1 MLLMF
6 LNMSIVDLLYCMHCI
21 EQVQEEVNAAQSF
34 ADIKFSNDG
43 KLILAVVEGKVFVI
57 DAFNGEVVRRF
68 PNGASE
74 GGVPMEATISAD
86 NKYILQGEP

>member
-1 MLLMF
+1 M
-6 LNMSIVDLLYCMHCI
+6 
-21 EQVQEEVNAAQSF
+21 QVPEEVNSAQSF

-68 PNGASE
+68 VNGASE
-74 GGVPMEATISAD
+74 GGVPMEAAISAD
-86 NKYILQGEP
+86 SKYVLQGESVPRFVFGERCPGTTAQLTF